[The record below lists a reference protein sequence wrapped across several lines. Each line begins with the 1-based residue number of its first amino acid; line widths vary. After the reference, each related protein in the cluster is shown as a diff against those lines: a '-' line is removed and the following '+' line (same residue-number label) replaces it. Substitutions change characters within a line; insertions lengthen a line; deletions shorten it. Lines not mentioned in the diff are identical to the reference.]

1 MTPSS
6 DDEGTAEVG
15 GTNYHGDL
23 QAGLLQ
29 QLDRS
34 MMVAIANDDN
44 NTATLVNPGA
54 VDELINTKPFIL
66 LLQFL

>member
-1 MTPSS
+1 MWY
-6 DDEGTAEVG
+6 
-15 GTNYHGDL
+15 YHGGL

-34 MMVAIANDDN
+34 MMVALANDDN

-54 VDELINTKPFIL
+54 VLDELINTKPFIL
-66 LLQFL
+66 LIQFL